1 MWGREQRMMTSER
14 EEEAEEA
21 AKMNFVVVE
30 EAEGRAPACIVMVHH
45 RVDRD
50 IARIVAAEE
59 VEGAETLDTMLV
71 VADIG
76 DCLHTAIHHHTG
88 DWKEDYF
95 ATMVVVVGL
104 VAEENVAV
112 L

>member
-1 MWGREQRMMTSER
+1 MTSEF

-30 EAEGRAPACIVMVHH
+30 EAEEWVLTCIAMAHH
-45 RVDRD
+45 RIDRNG
-50 IARIVAAEE
+50 ARVVAAEE
-59 VEGAETLDTMLV
+59 VEVAERLSTTAV

-95 ATMVVVVGL
+95 ATTVVDVGP
-104 VAEENVAV
+104 VAQENVAV